1 MKMFVLRQLPYY
13 LRQPYAPLFPLLGLS
28 VMVLIAWCVVH
39 TTALDSAE
47 HQKQELQRAWDKA
60 RQQFARHKDAMRAK
74 EGSSTGMG
82 CLSTRQRFCPLALG
96 ITEEAKRD
104 HITLPA
110 LSYKTERT
118 PIPDA
123 TKAVLQG
130 TVTGHYGD
138 VRRFLYNLESAE
150 ELLFIEDLNLVRS
163 SHLHDSMVTFNIR
176 IATYLRGE
184 PTKVLTLDADD
195 RIKS

>member
-47 HQKQELQRAWDKA
+47 HQKQELQSAWDKA

-74 EGSSTGMG
+74 EG
-82 CLSTRQRFCPLALG
+82 LRQVWDVFPLVRDFAPLALG

-130 TVTGHYGD
+130 AVTGHYGD
-138 VRRFLYNLESAE
+138 VRRFLYNLESA
-150 ELLFIEDLNLVRS
+150 
-163 SHLHDSMVTFNIR
+163 
-176 IATYLRGE
+176 
-184 PTKVLTLDADD
+184 K
-195 RIKS
+195 